1 MSTCPWRG
9 GGHLRL
15 GSSEAISPGP
25 PASLLLGQDRLTHP
39 AGKNIPEKI
48 VELGNT
54 GLGKVA
60 TTRTLESC

>member
-54 GLGKVA
+54 GLG
-60 TTRTLESC
+60 